1 MPHQVFNT
9 SWHQLAE
16 DYFEILF
23 KVIKSMIVTIINW
36 LKRRIDS
43 DCGIVENKL
52 NWESNC
58 LDYSP
63 FSASNWPYDL
73 EQVVWIFWTSFSW
86 SIRWK
91 ALIQWSPR
99 TFPVQTNMWNLLLN
113 SKSVFLAA
121 REVMYWK
128 VLPTFLKFKSL
139 LIELH
144 GFV

>member
-9 SWHQLAE
+9 SCHQLAE
-16 DYFEILF
+16 DYFEIWF
-23 KVIKSMIVTIINW
+23 KVIKSVMVTIINW

-43 DCGIVENKL
+43 YCGIVENKL
-52 NWESNC
+52 NWEFNG

-63 FSASNWPYDL
+63 LSASNWPYDL
-73 EQVVWIFWTSFSW
+73 EQVVWVFWTSFSW